1 MNPIK
6 IAFIMYISKVFN
18 SEFNEFSVN
27 LANFLLKQQ
36 LNMKKLLIF
45 FIGVSTFIQAQ
56 KKDIS
61 LEDIWRKGTF
71 RADYMN
77 SLNSMNGDFYSLLN
91 YSKESSTV
99 DKYSYETLEKI
110 ATIVDSK
117 DLNELK
123 YIQSYKFNN
132 DETKLIL
139 GTNFKPI
146 FRRSFLGTFYL
157 YDIAS
162 KKISLIG
169 EDIQRPTFSPDSKKI
184 AYAKDN
190 NLYIKDF
197 SENETVFKITSS
209 GKKNEIINGITD
221 WVYEEEFG
229 FVKAFEWSSDSK
241 NLAYLRF
248 DESKVK
254 TFSMDVYG
262 KGKYPTQHVFK
273 YPKAGEQNAKVSL
286 HIFSLNT
293 NKTAEIVFGEYEYIP
308 RINWTKDSNLLAVRT
323 LNRHQNDLKMYF
335 VNANTFASTLILN
348 ETDKAYVDVT
358 DDLTFLDDNSF
369 IWTSEKDGYNHIYHY
384 DNKGKLINQVT
395 KGNWEVTSYYGY
407 NAKEKTIYY
416 QSVENGSINRGV
428 YSVSLKGDNKKLLS
442 NPSGTNGA
450 SFSKNM
456 NYFIN
461 TFSDANTPQVYTL
474 RNKGGKVLKTIKDN
488 AGLKETIAQYNLSKK
503 EFSTIAI
510 NGNDLNMYTIKPSNF
525 DANKKY
531 PVLMYQ
537 YSGPGSQNVANRWN
551 GSNDYWHQMLAQNG
565 YIVVCVD
572 GRGTG
577 YKGRDFKKVTYM
589 NLVKHETED
598 QIAVAK
604 ELAKLSYV
612 DANRIGIWGWSFGGH
627 MSTNCILKGNDVFA
641 AAIAVAPVTTWRF
654 YDTIYTERYMRTPEE
669 NPTGYDDNS
678 PLNYP
683 ELLKGKYLLVH
694 GTGDDNVHVQ
704 NATRMAEALIQANKQ
719 FEWAMYPDKNHG
731 IYGGNTRLHLYTK
744 MTNFIKN
751 NL

>member
-1 MNPIK
+1 MNPVK
-6 IAFIMYISKVFN
+6 IGFLFSISNFLDVF
-18 SEFNEFSVN
+18 FDDFSVN
-27 LANFLLKQQ
+27 LANFLDKQQ
-36 LNMKKLLIF
+36 LKMKKILIL
-45 FIGVSTFIQAQ
+45 FIGITSLLQAQ

-61 LEDIWRKGTF
+61 LEDIWKKGTF
-71 RADYMN
+71 RGDYMN

-91 YSKESSTV
+91 YNEGSSSV
-99 DKYSYETLEKI
+99 DKYDYKTLEKV

-117 DLNELK
+117 DLNGLK
-123 YIQSYKFNN
+123 TFESYSFNS

-146 FRRSFLGTFYL
+146 FRHSFLGTFYV

-162 KKISLIG
+162 KSLKLIG
-169 EDIQRPTFSPDSKKI
+169 EDIQRPTFSPDSKRV

-190 NLYIKDF
+190 NLFIRDF
-197 SENETVFKITSS
+197 SSNTIVQITQD
-209 GKKNEIINGITD
+209 GEKNKIINGITD

-229 FVKAFEWSSDSK
+229 FVKAFEWSVDGS
-241 NLAYLRF
+241 NLAFLRF
-248 DESKVK
+248 DESAVK

-262 KGKYPTQHVFK
+262 KGKYPTQEVFK
-273 YPKAGEQNAKVSL
+273 YPKAGEDNAKVTLHVYSL
-286 HIFSLNT
+286 AT
-293 NKTAEIVFGEYEYIP
+293 NGTAKIIFGEYEYIP
-308 RINWTKDSNLLAVRT
+308 RINWTKDGNILAVRT

-335 VNANTFASTLILN
+335 INAKTYDTTLILN
-348 ETDKAYVDVT
+348 ETDTAYVDVT
-358 DDLTFLDDNSF
+358 DDLTFLNDNSF
-369 IWTSEKDGYNHIYHY
+369 IWTSEKDGFNHIYHY
-384 DNKGKLINQVT
+384 SNKGELINQVT
-395 KGNWEVTSYYGY
+395 KGNWEVTSYYGFDSE
-407 NAKEKTIYY
+407 KKTIYY

-428 YSVSLKGDNKKLLS
+428 YSISLTGENKKILS
-442 NPSGTNGA
+442 NASGTNRA

-456 NYFIN
+456 HYFIN
-461 TFSDANTPQVYTL
+461 TFSDANTPVVYSL
-474 RNKGGKVLKTIKDN
+474 RDDAGKVLKIVKDN
-488 AGLKETIAQYNLSKK
+488 AALKEVIATYNLSKK
-503 EFSTIAI
+503 EFSTINI

-525 DANKKY
+525 DSNKKY

-537 YSGPGSQNVANRWN
+537 YSGPGSQNVSNSWN
-551 GSNDYWHQMLAQNG
+551 GANDYWHQMLVQSG

-577 YKGRDFKKVTYM
+577 FKGREFKKITQKKLGKYEV
-589 NLVKHETED
+589 ED

-604 ELAKLSYV
+604 ELGNLPYV
-612 DANRIGIWGWSFGGH
+612 DAKRIGIWGWSYGGF

-654 YDTIYTERYMRTPEE
+654 YDSIYTERYMQTPEE
-669 NPTGYDDNS
+669 NPTGYDENS

-683 ELLKGKYLLVH
+683 ELLKGKYLLIH
-694 GTGDDNVHVQ
+694 GTADDNVHVQ
-704 NATRMAEALIQANKQ
+704 NSFRMAEALIQANKQ
-719 FEWAMYPDKNHG
+719 FEWGIYPDRNHG

>member
-1 MNPIK
+1 
-6 IAFIMYISKVFN
+6 
-18 SEFNEFSVN
+18 
-27 LANFLLKQQ
+27 
-36 LNMKKLLIF
+36 MKKLLVL
-45 FIGVSTFIQAQ
+45 FIGISSLVQAQ

-61 LEDIWRKGTF
+61 LEDIWRNGTF

-91 YSKESSTV
+91 NENGSSTV
-99 DKYSYETLEKI
+99 DKYSYETLEKV
-110 ATIVDSK
+110 ATIVNSS
-117 DLNELK
+117 DLPRLE
-123 YIQSYKFNN
+123 YFQSYSFNK

-139 GTNFKPI
+139 GTNFKQI
-146 FRRSFLGTFYL
+146 FRRSYLGTFYV
-157 YDIAS
+157 YDIATKS
-162 KKISLIG
+162 LDLIG
-169 EDIQRPTFSPDSKKI
+169 EDIQEPTFSPDSKKV
-184 AYAKDN
+184 AYAKSN
-190 NLYIKDF
+190 NLFIKDF
-197 SENETVFKITSS
+197 SDNTVIQITSN

-229 FVKAFEWSSDSK
+229 FVRAFDWSKDGS

-248 DESKVK
+248 DESEVK

-262 KGKYPTQHVFK
+262 KQKYPMQHVFK
-273 YPKAGEQNAKVSL
+273 YPKAGEANAKVSL
-286 HIFSLNT
+286 HIFSLT
-293 NKTAEIVFGEYEYIP
+293 TGKTAEIRVGDYEYIP
-308 RINWTKDSNLLAVRT
+308 RINWTNDADLLAVRT

-335 VNANTFASTLILN
+335 VNASTFKSNLVLN
-348 ETDKAYVDVT
+348 ETDKAYVDIT

-369 IWTSEKDGYNHIYHY
+369 IWTSEKDGFNHIYHY
-384 DNKGKLINQVT
+384 DKNGKLRNQVT
-395 KGNWEVTSYYGY
+395 KGNWEVTSYYGF
-407 NAKEKTIYY
+407 NTATKTIYY

-428 YSVSLKGDNKKLLS
+428 YSISLDGSNKKLIS
-442 NPSGTNGA
+442 NATGTNSA
-450 SFSKNM
+450 AFSENKH
-456 NYFIN
+456 YFIN
-461 TFSDANTPQVYTL
+461 TFSDVNTPPVYTL
-474 RNKGGKVLKTIKDN
+474 RNGEGQVLKTIKDN
-488 AGLKETIAQYNLSKK
+488 AALKETIAGYNLSKK
-503 EFSTIAI
+503 EFSTINI
-510 NGNDLNMYTIKPSNF
+510 NGNDLNMYTIKPANF

-537 YSGPGSQNVANRWN
+537 YSGPGSQNVKNSWN
-551 GSNDYWHQMLAQNG
+551 SANDYWHQLLAQNG
-565 YIVVCVD
+565 YMIVCVD

-589 NLVKHETED
+589 NLVKYETED

-604 ELAKLSYV
+604 ELAKLPYV

-627 MSTNCILKGNDVFA
+627 MSTNCLLKGNDVFA

-669 NPTGYDDNS
+669 NPSGYDDNS

-683 ELLKGKYLLVH
+683 ELLQGKYLLIH

-704 NATRMAEALIQANKQ
+704 NAYRMAEALIQANKQ
-719 FEWAMYPDKNHG
+719 FEWGMYPDKNHG

>member
-1 MNPIK
+1 MAIIITIYSNLTRI
-6 IAFIMYISKVFN
+6 FRD
-18 SEFNEFSVN
+18 FSVN
-27 LANFLLKQQ
+27 LANFLYKQTTI
-36 LNMKKLLIF
+36 MKKLLIF
-45 FIGVSTFIQAQ
+45 FLGLTTLLQAQ
-56 KKDIS
+56 KKDIT
-61 LEDIWRKGTF
+61 LEDIWKKGTF

-77 SLNSMNGDFYSLLN
+77 SLNSMNGDYYSLLN
-91 YSKESSTV
+91 YDKEGSSV
-99 DKYSYETLEKI
+99 DKYSYATLEKVE
-110 ATIVDSK
+110 TIIHSK
-117 DLNELK
+117 DLKGIK
-123 YIQSYKFNN
+123 YFQSYTFNN

-146 FRRSFLGTFYL
+146 FRHSFLGTFYV
-157 YDIAS
+157 YDIKNKS
-162 KKISLIG
+162 LKLIG
-169 EDIQRPTFSPDSKKI
+169 EDIQEPTFSPDSQKV
-184 AYAKDN
+184 AYVKDN
-190 NLYIKDF
+190 NIFIVDYTDNSLTEVTKD
-197 SENETVFKITSS
+197 
-209 GKKNEIINGITD
+209 GKKNSIINGVTD
-221 WVYEEEFG
+221 WVYEEEFA
-229 FVKAFEWSSDSK
+229 FVKAFEWSKNSK
-241 NLAYLRF
+241 YLAFLRF
-248 DESKVK
+248 DESAVK

-262 KGKYPTQHVFK
+262 KEKYPSQHVFK
-273 YPKAGEQNAKVSL
+273 YPKAGEDNAKVTL
-286 HIFSLNT
+286 HMYTLATKNT
-293 NKTAEIVFGEYEYIP
+293 KSVSVGEYEYIP
-308 RINWTKDSNLLAVRT
+308 RINWTNEGSILSVRT

-335 VNANTFASTLILN
+335 VNAATFKTNLVLN
-348 ETDKAYVDVT
+348 EKDAAYVDVN

-384 DNKGKLINQVT
+384 SKTGKLINQIT

-407 NAKEKTIYY
+407 NAKKKTIYY

-428 YSVSLKGDNKKLLS
+428 YSISLKGKNKKALS
-442 NPSGTNGA
+442 ANAGTNRA
-450 SFSKNM
+450 AFSKNL
-456 NYFIN
+456 NYYIN
-461 TFSDANTPQVYTL
+461 TFSSVDTPPVYTL
-474 RNKGGKVLKTIKDN
+474 RNAQGKILKTIKDN
-488 AGLKETIAQYNLSKK
+488 AKVKAVIAEYNLGKK
-503 EFSTIAI
+503 EFSTINI
-510 NGNDLNMYTIKPSNF
+510 NGNDLNMYTIKPANF
-525 DANKKY
+525 DESKKY

-537 YSGPGSQNVANRWN
+537 YSGPGSQNVKNSWN

-589 NLVKHETED
+589 NLVKYETED

-604 ELAKLSYV
+604 ELAKLPYV

-627 MSTNCILKGNDVFA
+627 MSTNCLLKGNDVFA

-669 NPTGYDDNS
+669 NPSGYDDNS

-683 ELLKGKYLLVH
+683 ELLKGKYLLIH

-704 NATRMAEALIQANKQ
+704 NAFRMAEALIQANKQ
-719 FEWAMYPDKNHG
+719 FEWGMYPDKNHG